1 MKNKKVQTK
10 FANKGDI
17 SRVITCWNNFVEG
30 KKLERY
36 LDNDKKV
43 LQTADCY
50 VDGLRAIPF
59 HDVND
64 FKWIKGLEDNYKII
78 LDELVKYEYNRRK
91 EETPQSLSNIKINN
105 SDLLQLTKTGVGQE
119 GDGLW
124 LGPRDTSGTHYGPEW
139 KTLGLQDRSVWD
151 PIVTLDFPK
160 TIEIM
165 KSNNVPSCETFFA
178 KQGPRSGLKPHSDKN
193 NFIMTCH
200 LALDVPEEQCWIKV
214 GDSIHYWKNGK
225 TCVFDTSIFHSTE
238 NTSNRTR
245 FVLLIRFWHP
255 DLTQLEIDAFKFI
268 FDFLD
273 HANLGDEALEMFE
286 MKQLFGKDNHRDLA
300 FTTNND
306 KSKLS
311 SKKNNNNNILEE
323 EIILKKEKKAKPVS
337 KGFGSK

>member
-1 MKNKKVQTK
+1 VQTK
-10 FANKGDI
+10 FADKGDV
-17 SRVITCWNNFVEG
+17 SRVVTCWNNFVEG
-30 KKLERY
+30 KKLDRY

-64 FKWIKGLEDNYKII
+64 FKWIKGLEDNYKAI
-78 LDELVKYEYNRRK
+78 LDELVSYEYKRRK
-91 EETPQSLSNIKINN
+91 AESPQSISNIVVDPN
-105 SDLLQLTKTGVGQE
+105 LLQLPKTGVGEE

-151 PIVTLDFPK
+151 PTLTLDFPK
-160 TIEIM
+160 TMNIM
-165 KSNNVPSCETFFA
+165 KTHNVPSCEAFFA

-200 LALDVPEEQCWIKV
+200 LALDVPEGECYIKV
-214 GDSIHYWKNGK
+214 GDSIHHWKNGK

-238 NTSNRTR
+238 NTSDRTR

-255 DLTQLEIDAFKFI
+255 DLTQLEIEAFKFI

-273 HANLGDEALEMFE
+273 HANLGDEALEIFE

-300 FTTNND
+300 FNTASSND
-306 KSKLS
+306 NSKVKA
-311 SKKNNNNNILEE
+311 KKISNKLIEDE
-323 EIILKKEKKAKPVS
+323 GIMKKEKKAKPVS